1 MRPLRTTFLSLG
13 LLAALPAGAR
23 ADSSVQVQFEPNSY
37 GLGAAITA
45 PVGKRADL
53 RFIENGL
60 VIYTSENTV
69 NPIIN
74 IVAQIALF
82 DTIKYKN
89 YGLFYDLHWKHYYP
103 VSYAV
108 GVYNNLNFI
117 DSRSIPTSST
127 VTIDGTTYSAAAAG
141 TIDVQVFWR
150 RMTPY
155 VGLHY
160 GLKKKARY
168 GLVADL
174 GAAFQG
180 NPLSTITA
188 TGEIAANPQIV
199 GSYLNAIRTVIAKQI
214 APYDV
219 YPIVGVGFSLKI

>member
-1 MRPLRTTFLSLG
+1 MRRLSTALFALG
-13 LLAALPAGAR
+13 LLALAPPAAR
-23 ADSSVQVQFEPNSY
+23 ADSPVQVQFEPNSY
-37 GLGAAITA
+37 GLGAAISA
-45 PVGKRADL
+45 PVSRRADL

-60 VIYTSENTV
+60 VIYTSQNTV

-74 IVAQIALF
+74 IVAQIALL

-103 VSYAV
+103 VSYSV
-108 GVYNNLNFI
+108 GLYNNLNFI

-127 VTIDGTTYSAAAAG
+127 VTINGTTYSAAAAG
-141 TIDVQVFWR
+141 TVDVQVFWR
-150 RMTPY
+150 RLTPY

-160 GLKKKARY
+160 GLSHKARY
-168 GLVADL
+168 GMVADL

-180 NPLSTITA
+180 SPLSTITA
-188 TGEIAANPQIV
+188 TGEIGANPQIV
-199 GSYLNAIRTVIAKQI
+199 GAYLAQIRTVIAKQI
-214 APYDV
+214 APYNV